1 MMIYWPYILGAMV
14 AVFVLGCANGYAIR
28 DGSAKAAA
36 AKAYKAQIA
45 VQERLNNVSTL
56 YEAERERA
64 SRIATERTDTV
75 RKIYETVKVPV
86 ECALPDVSFSL
97 LVDSVR
103 DHNAAAESGE
113 ILPSSAGTGEARP

>member
-1 MMIYWPYILGAMV
+1 MISWPYILGALI

-36 AKAYKAQIA
+36 VKAYKAQIA

-64 SRIATERTDTV
+64 SRIATERTNTV
-75 RKIYETVKVPV
+75 REYYREGPPVSAECGVPD
-86 ECALPDVSFSL
+86 PMFGL
-97 LVDSVR
+97 LINAVR

-113 ILPSSAGTGEARP
+113 ILPSSAGTGAD

>member
-1 MMIYWPYILGAMV
+1 MISWPYILGALV

-36 AKAYKAQIA
+36 VKAYKAQIA

-64 SRIATERTDTV
+64 SRVATERTNTV
-75 RKIYETVKVPV
+75 REIYETVKVPA
-86 ECALPDVSFSL
+86 ECALPDVSYGL

-103 DHNAAAESGE
+103 DYNAAAESGE
-113 ILPSSAGTGEARP
+113 ILPSPTGTGKD

>member
-1 MMIYWPYILGAMV
+1 VISWPYILGALV
-14 AVFVLGCANGYAIR
+14 AVFVLGCFNGYAIR

-36 AKAYKAQIA
+36 VKAYKAQIA

-64 SRIATERTDTV
+64 SRVNTERTNTV
-75 RKIYETVKVPV
+75 REIYRDVAVPA
-86 ECALPDVSFSL
+86 ECALPDASYGL

-103 DHNAAAESGE
+103 DYNAAAESGDVV
-113 ILPSSAGTGEARP
+113 SSAAGAGKD

>member
-1 MMIYWPYILGAMV
+1 MISWPYILGALV
-14 AVFVLGCANGYAIR
+14 AVFILGCANGYAIR

-36 AKAYKAQIA
+36 VKAYKAQIA

-64 SRIATERTDTV
+64 SRVNTERTNTV
-75 RKIYETVKVPV
+75 REIYETVEVPA

-103 DHNAAAESGE
+103 DYNAAAESGDVM
-113 ILPSSAGTGEARP
+113 SGAAGTGAD

>member
-1 MMIYWPYILGAMV
+1 MMIPLPYILGAMV

-36 AKAYKAQIA
+36 VKAYRAQIA

-64 SRIATERTDTV
+64 SRVATERTNKV
-75 RKIYETVKVPV
+75 REIYETVNVPA
-86 ECALPDVSFSL
+86 ECALPDVSYGL

-103 DHNAAAESGE
+103 DYNAAAESGE
-113 ILPSSAGTGEARP
+113 ILPSSAGTGAD

>member
-1 MMIYWPYILGAMV
+1 MISWPYIIGALV

-36 AKAYKAQIA
+36 VKAYKAQIA

-64 SRIATERTDTV
+64 SRVATERTNTV
-75 RKIYETVKVPV
+75 REYYRDVPALADG
-86 ECALPDVSFSL
+86 CALPDPMFGL
-97 LVDSVR
+97 LVGAVR
-103 DHNAAAESGE
+103 DHNAAAESGSE
-113 ILPSSAGTGEARP
+113 LPSSAGTGED

>member
-1 MMIYWPYILGAMV
+1 MISWPYILGALV

-36 AKAYKAQIA
+36 VKAYKAQIA
-45 VQERLNNVSTL
+45 VQERLNEVSTL

-64 SRIATERTDTV
+64 SRVATERTNTV
-75 RKIYETVKVPV
+75 REYYRDVPAV
-86 ECALPDVSFSL
+86 ADGCALPDPMFGL
-97 LVDSVR
+97 LIGAVR

-113 ILPSSAGTGEARP
+113 ILPSSAGTGAD

>member
-1 MMIYWPYILGAMV
+1 MISWPYILAALV

-36 AKAYKAQIA
+36 VKAYKAQIA

-64 SRIATERTDTV
+64 SRVSTERTNTV
-75 RKIYETVKVPV
+75 REYYRDVPALADG
-86 ECALPDVSFSL
+86 CALPDPMFGL
-97 LVDSVR
+97 LINAVR

-113 ILPSSAGTGEARP
+113 ILPSSAGTGKD

>member
-1 MMIYWPYILGAMV
+1 MMIPLPYVLGALV

-36 AKAYKAQIA
+36 VKAYKAQIA
-45 VQERLNNVSTL
+45 VQERLNEVSTL

-64 SRIATERTDTV
+64 SRVATERTNTV
-75 RKIYETVKVPV
+75 REYYRDVPALADG
-86 ECALPDVSFSL
+86 CALPDPMFGL
-97 LVDSVR
+97 LISAVR

-113 ILPSSAGTGEARP
+113 GLPSVAGTGAD

>member
-1 MMIYWPYILGAMV
+1 MISWPYILGALV
-14 AVFVLGCANGYAIR
+14 AVFILGCVNGYVVR

-36 AKAYKAQIA
+36 VKAYKAQIA

-64 SRIATERTDTV
+64 SRVATERTNTV
-75 RKIYETVKVPV
+75 REIYETVKVPA
-86 ECALPDVSFSL
+86 ECALPDVSYGL

-103 DHNAAAESGE
+103 DYNAAAESGE
-113 ILPSSAGTGEARP
+113 ILPSSAGTGED

>member
-1 MMIYWPYILGAMV
+1 MISWPYIIGALV

-36 AKAYKAQIA
+36 VKAYKAQIA

-64 SRIATERTDTV
+64 SRVATERTNTV
-75 RKIYETVKVPV
+75 REYYKNVYVPD
-86 ECALPDVSFSL
+86 ECSVDDGVFGL
-97 LVDSVR
+97 LVGAVR
-103 DHNAAAESGE
+103 DANVAAESGE
-113 ILPSSAGTGEARP
+113 ILPSSAGAGAD

>member
-1 MMIYWPYILGAMV
+1 MMIPLPYVLGALV
-14 AVFVLGCANGYAIR
+14 AVFILGCVNGYVVR

-36 AKAYKAQIA
+36 VKAYKAQIA

-64 SRIATERTDTV
+64 SRVATERTNTV
-75 RKIYETVKVPV
+75 REIYETVKVPV
-86 ECALPDVSFSL
+86 ECALPDVSYGL

-103 DHNAAAESGE
+103 DYNAAAESGE
-113 ILPSSAGTGEARP
+113 ILPSSAGTGAD

>member
-1 MMIYWPYILGAMV
+1 MISWPYILGALV
-14 AVFVLGCANGYAIR
+14 AVFILGCVNGYVVR

-36 AKAYKAQIA
+36 VKAYKAQIA

-64 SRIATERTDTV
+64 SRVATERTNTV
-75 RKIYETVKVPV
+75 REIYETVKVPA
-86 ECALPDVSFSL
+86 ECALPDVSYGL

-103 DHNAAAESGE
+103 DYNAAAESGE
-113 ILPSSAGTGEARP
+113 ILPSPTGTGKD